1 MGDVNSYLNNLWYNY
16 NLGESYKRL
25 REPYKLPTRFTEASI
40 NRTIS
45 QKFNPDP
52 SLSLTESKES
62 IFEPKQLHSSID
74 MEEMKQNMFDRAI
87 QTRNSDLLQ
96 SSLISDSELKEKFT
110 SQITPLSPKKR
121 TIDKGKVGSL
131 IGGVAD
137 LAGSFLP
144 EKDEYSGDY
153 GDLASTLD
161 SAYDRAS
168 DAVMQMGPVGALVG
182 GIMKG
187 SAVLGKGMNALGAGT
202 DGQTALDAVLGSSFL
217 NMTPIGLI
225 NGFFGKNT
233 RDFEKDVASFD
244 TIGSAYTGTENTVD
258 EALEKANKK
267 YGLFSSRA
275 RRAANRDINS
285 ASSQQDLIRMIAD
298 NTQDYFDITN
308 SMAAINN
315 NRYAL
320 DLQGGYDQSAVRIGK
335 SGLKVDSIK
344 RAKTIMSKY
353 RKQQTNQLQEGG
365 AIDSF
370 QPYAEFLS
378 KEQGD
383 STNFRQTRKRDI
395 FRQEKDGWY
404 KNPKTSVINLVEPIK
419 EFKNGG
425 LFGESVIE
433 LTQETAIN
441 LVQEFQEGGQLPTK
455 TRTLPELIDYAKQVN
470 PRFIQRLSEP
480 SKGIEF
486 IDDNGVKTKGSHYL
500 EWSTDDENNAI
511 IYPRI
516 QEVDGELQFFNSQDA
531 YKRAL
536 ETKNYLV
543 MTPDEAD
550 IFFANDGEHGIAY
563 KSGWPEFFEKFQ
575 KGGSINIIPE
585 GALHARKHNMDLDG
599 ITKKGIPVIDNNGE
613 QQAEIEKGEIIYR
626 LEVTQELERLCKI
639 YYDENSSNK
648 EKDEV
653 ALKAGKLLVYETLYN
668 TQDNTNSLL

>member
-40 NRTIS
+40 NRTIG

-121 TIDKGKVGSL
+121 IIDKGKVGSL

-168 DAVMQMGPVGALVG
+168 DTVMQMGPIGALVG

-275 RRAANRDINS
+275 RRKANRDINS

-308 SMAAINN
+308 SMTAINN

-335 SGLKVDSIK
+335 SGLKVDSIN
-344 RAKTIMSKY
+344 RAKAIMSKY

-370 QPYAEFLS
+370 QPYLP

-425 LFGESVIE
+425 LFKESTIE
-433 LTQETAIN
+433 LTKETVIN

-455 TRTLPELIDYAKQVN
+455 VRTLSELIDYAKQVN

-500 EWSTDDENNAI
+500 EWSTDDKGNAI
-511 IYPRI
+511 VYPRI
-516 QEVDGELQFFNSQDA
+516 QEVDSELQFFNSQDA
-531 YKRAL
+531 YKKAI

-550 IFFANDGEHGIAY
+550 IFFAKDEEHGVAY

-585 GALHARKHNMDLDG
+585 GALHARKHNMNLDG

-613 QQAEIEKGEIIYR
+613 QQAEIEREELILR
-626 LEVTQELERLCKI
+626 LEVTQKLEELQKKFYSEEI
-639 YYDENSSNK
+639 SET
-648 EKDEV
+648 EKNQL
-653 ALKAGKLLVYETLYN
+653 ALEAGKLLVNEILYN
-668 TQDNTNSLL
+668 TQDNTNNLL

>member
-1 MGDVNSYLNNLWYNY
+1 MNMNLLDSR
-16 NLGESYKRL
+16 NLLSDY
-25 REPYKLPTRFTEASI
+25 T
-40 NRTIS
+40 N
-45 QKFNPDP
+45 
-52 SLSLTESKES
+52 SLSIQNQLTNIPTINQVLNKDDL
-62 IFEPKQLHSSID
+62 KVSS
-74 MEEMKQNMFDRAI
+74 
-87 QTRNSDLLQ
+87 
-96 SSLISDSELKEKFT
+96 
-110 SQITPLSPKKR
+110 ITPLSLNKKR
-121 TIDKGKVGSL
+121 TIDKGRVGSL
-131 IGGVAD
+131 IGGVSD
-137 LAGSFLP
+137 LASSFLP

-161 SAYDRAS
+161 SAYDRAA
-168 DAVMQMGPVGALVG
+168 DAAMQMGPIGALVG

-233 RDFEKDVASFD
+233 RDFEKDMASFD

-275 RRAANRDINS
+275 RRKANREINS

-298 NTQDYFDITN
+298 STQDYFDLTN

-335 SGLKVDSIK
+335 SGLKVDSVN
-344 RAKTIMSKY
+344 RAKTIMNKY

-365 AIDSF
+365 TIDPF
-370 QPYAEFLS
+370 QHYAQFLP

-395 FRQEKDGWY
+395 FRQEKDGWHVSTQ
-404 KNPKTSVINLVEPIK
+404 NPNISVINLVEPIK

-425 LFGESVIE
+425 LFEESIIE
-433 LTQETAIN
+433 LTKETAIN

-455 TRTLPELIDYAKQVN
+455 TRTLSELIDYAKQAN

-486 IDDNGVKTKGSHYL
+486 IDDNGVKSKGSHYL
-500 EWSTDDENNAI
+500 EWSTDDKGNAI
-511 IYPRI
+511 VYPRI
-516 QEVDGELQFFNSQDA
+516 QEVDGELQFFNSQNA
-531 YKRAL
+531 YKRAT
-536 ETKNYLV
+536 ETNDYLV

-550 IFFANDGEHGIAY
+550 IFFAKDEQHGVAY

-648 EKDEV
+648 EKDEA
-653 ALKAGKLLVYETLYN
+653 ALRAGKLLVYETLYN

>member
-1 MGDVNSYLNNLWYNY
+1 MGDSIYNIYQNLV
-16 NLGESYKRL
+16 G
-25 REPYKLPTRFTEASI
+25 
-40 NRTIS
+40 
-45 QKFNPDP
+45 NPG
-52 SLSLTESKES
+52 
-62 IFEPKQLHSSID
+62 
-74 MEEMKQNMFDRAI
+74 
-87 QTRNSDLLQ
+87 
-96 SSLISDSELKEKFT
+96 ISDYQSQLLDNRVGNWYTQKKYLEDMNMNLLNSRELLSDYTNPLSIQNQLTNIPTIDQVINKDNLKV
-110 SQITPLSPKKR
+110 SSITPLPPKKR

-233 RDFEKDVASFD
+233 RDFEKDMASFD

-275 RRAANRDINS
+275 RRKANREINS
-285 ASSQQDLIRMIAD
+285 ASNQQDLIRMIAGS
-298 NTQDYFDITN
+298 TQDYFDLTN

-370 QPYAEFLS
+370 QSHAEFLP

-383 STNFRQTRKRDI
+383 STNFRQTHKRDI

-404 KNPKTSVINLVEPIK
+404 KNPKISVINLVEPIK

-425 LFGESVIE
+425 LFEESAIE

-441 LVQEFQEGGQLPTK
+441 LVQEFQEGGQLPNK
-455 TRTLPELIDYAKQVN
+455 TRTLSELIDYAKQVN

-500 EWSTDDENNAI
+500 EWSTDDEGNAI
-511 IYPRI
+511 VYPRI
-516 QEVDGELQFFNSQDA
+516 QEVNGELQFFNTQDA

-550 IFFANDGEHGIAY
+550 IFFAKDEEHGVAY

-613 QQAEIEKGEIIYR
+613 QQAEIEREELILR
-626 LEVTQELERLCKI
+626 LEVTQKLEELQKKFYSEEI
-639 YYDENSSNK
+639 SET
-648 EKDEV
+648 EKNQL
-653 ALKAGKLLVYETLYN
+653 ALEAGKLLVNEILYN
-668 TQDNTNSLL
+668 TQDNTNKLL